1 MTKFKVSNYRSL
13 RDVEI
18 EIPGFTILTGKN
30 NSGKT
35 SILYALLTLR
45 EFYKNSN
52 QSLEQI
58 LVVNHSLNLGGF
70 EQIVYGKD
78 ESLDIAFELLNTDNG
93 AIHYKLQLSPRGGS
107 SNVKSEGNSPFEF
120 ITNLGLPYTGLSVQT
135 KETELNDKKKVIAE
149 WNGIWGSIKD
159 SETINDN
166 DKNDFGRKINFH
178 LNFLNQ
184 VLNVPKVTFNTPLN
198 TEYIYESNGNNEVNI
213 LVKELLNDEEYCKKV
228 NNYLEFIINKEI
240 VLERLF
246 GNSLNESVGFS
257 IGTSI
262 SAIDKITNFSNLL
275 VNEGAGIQQLV
286 TILAMIFK
294 ENSETILIDE
304 PELNLHPSAIKKL
317 VTALVDINEKFGKK
331 FIISTH
337 SEHFVF
343 QLLTEIEMRK
353 LESNKVAMYLASKEG
368 IETILEKQEINNKGQ
383 VAGGLKNFYD
393 EESVNFGEIFA

>member
-30 NSGKT
+30 NSGKS
-35 SILYALLTLR
+35 SILYALLTLK

-78 ESLDIAFELLNTDNG
+78 ESLEIAFELLNTDNG

-120 ITNLGLPYTGLSVQT
+120 ITNLGLPYTGLSVKS
-135 KETELNDKKKVIAE
+135 KETELNDKTKVIAE

-178 LNFLNQ
+178 LNFLGK
-184 VLNVPKVTFNTPLN
+184 VLEIPKISFKSPYYTESYSPNTAMSDN
-198 TEYIYESNGNNEVNI
+198 
-213 LVKELLNDEEYCKKV
+213 LLALQLV
-228 NNYLEFIINKEI
+228 NNIQLKERVSYYLENIVNKK
-240 VLERLF
+240 LDLKYQD
-246 GNSLNESVGFS
+246 GTYTFS
-257 IGTSI
+257 ISL
-262 SAIDKITNFSNLL
+262 ADIDTAFTNFI
-275 VNEGAGIQQLV
+275 VNEGTGVNQLV
-286 TILAMIFK
+286 VILTMIFL
-294 ENSETILIDE
+294 EGYETILIDE
-304 PELNLHPSAIKKL
+304 PEVHLHPSAIKKL
-317 VTALVDINEKFGKK
+317 VSALVDINEKYGKK